1 MLDIIIYSD
10 RYTKY
15 KGNVMP
21 AKVEDKR
28 RRAVV
33 TLMLTAAERQEARR
47 AAEKAGLP
55 LSQFLRLLTMA
66 AIRRGETVGTARAA

>member
-1 MLDIIIYSD
+1 
-10 RYTKY
+10 
-15 KGNVMP
+15 MP
-21 AKVEDKR
+21 SRIDDKR

-33 TLMLTAAERQEARR
+33 TLMFTESERQEVRR

-66 AIRRGETVGTARAA
+66 ALRRGETVGASRAA